1 MHPRAACWCGER
13 MTAPGL
19 SSSSLARSK
28 PLPAAAVRRITI
40 LGATGSIGAS
50 TIDLIKREPKRYR
63 VEAITA
69 RRNAAGLAKV
79 AREVGAQLAVVAD
92 PAAYREL
99 KDALAGSGIAVAAG
113 EDALLE
119 AAQRPADWVMAA
131 ISGSIGLKPTL
142 AAIERGASVALANK
156 ECLVCA
162 GNLFMRAAASAGATV
177 LPVDSEHNA
186 VFQALG
192 AGAREDVK
200 RVILTA
206 SGGPFRTWSVEAIKA
221 ATPEQA
227 SRHPNWSMGP
237 KITIDSASLMNKGLE
252 LIEAHHLFAL
262 KSDEIDVLV
271 HPQSVVHGL
280 VEFRDG
286 SMVAQL
292 GSPDMRIPIAHC
304 LAWPRRIDSPAARL
318 DLARLRELTFE
329 APDLVRFPALALAR
343 RALEAGGAA
352 PTVLNAANE
361 VAVGEFIAGR
371 IAFPAITALVE
382 AALDAATARGLL
394 AEPAGID
401 AALAVDHIARSI
413 SRDLLP
419 EIALKS
425 S

>member
-1 MHPRAACWCGER
+1 
-13 MTAPGL
+13 MTATGL

-28 PLPAAAVRRITI
+28 PLPATAVRSITI

-63 VEAITA
+63 VEAISA
-69 RRNAAGLAKV
+69 RRNAAALAQI
-79 AREVGAQLAVVAD
+79 ARDVGARLAVIAD
-92 PAAYREL
+92 PDFYGEL
-99 KDALAGSGIAVAAG
+99 KAALAGSGVEAAAG
-113 EDALLE
+113 EEALLE
-119 AAQRPADWVMAA
+119 AARRPADWVMAA

-142 AAIERGASVALANK
+142 AAIERGATVALANK

-162 GNLFMRAAASAGATV
+162 GSLFMRRAASAGATV

-192 AGAREDVK
+192 AGRREDVK

-206 SGGPFRTWSVEAIKA
+206 SGGPFRTWSLEAIKA

-227 SRHPNWSMGP
+227 LRHPNWSMGP
-237 KITIDSASLMNKGLE
+237 KVTIDSATLMNKGLE

-262 KSDEIDVLV
+262 RPDEIDVLV

-286 SMVAQL
+286 SVVAQL

-304 LAWPRRIDSPAARL
+304 LAWPQRIDGPAPRL
-318 DLARLRELTFE
+318 DLARVRELTFE
-329 APDLVRFPALALAR
+329 EPDLVRFPALALAR
-343 RALEAGGAA
+343 QAMETGGAA
-352 PTVLNAANE
+352 PTVLNAADE
-361 VAVGEFIAGR
+361 IAVGEFIAGR
-371 IAFPAITALVE
+371 IVFPAIAALVE
-382 AALDAATARGLL
+382 ATLDAAAARGLL

-401 AALAVDHIARSI
+401 AALAIDHIARSLA
-413 SRDLLP
+413 RDLLP
-419 EIALKS
+419 EIAVKS
-425 S
+425 F